1 MLEGLLP
8 FPELPSAQ
16 ALSIVSTGRNAPNR
30 VQAAST
36 TPTPFQRALGACM
49 AQDGELHL
57 VTLSL
62 LRVGESTAQALQ
74 LRLVRVSLA
83 GASAQRCLHGRLE

>member
-1 MLEGLLP
+1 
-8 FPELPSAQ
+8 
-16 ALSIVSTGRNAPNR
+16 
-30 VQAAST
+30 
-36 TPTPFQRALGACM
+36 M